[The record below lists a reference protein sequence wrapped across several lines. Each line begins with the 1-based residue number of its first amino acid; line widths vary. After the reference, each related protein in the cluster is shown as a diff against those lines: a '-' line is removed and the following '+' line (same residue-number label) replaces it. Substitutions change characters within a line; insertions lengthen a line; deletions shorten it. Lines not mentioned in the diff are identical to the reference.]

1 MKKVQ
6 VLILIALVALVIYY
20 FSPEKSNQ
28 KPGKQVVLPKKPTS
42 FKSFSLPKMP
52 VDNGSFNQELT
63 VKAQSPVL
71 KPPEISE
78 RSLPTAINSNLSLP
92 EVEPD
97 GFVLAAD
104 NLDDYYR
111 QQLLALM
118 ED

>member
-1 MKKVQ
+1 MKKMQ
-6 VLILIALVALVIYY
+6 VLILLVLIALAVYY

-52 VDNGSFNQELT
+52 VDHGSFNQELT

-92 EVEPD
+92 EIEPD
-97 GFVLAAD
+97 GFV
-104 NLDDYYR
+104 
-111 QQLLALM
+111 
-118 ED
+118 